1 MDKLGHLVTRMV
13 PYWTQNLPQ
22 TSLSLLKENRL
33 GDHLVQTAMSDLS
46 LVYGMGE
53 NDMQRECL
61 WSDMMSSGQLGVFPR
76 EKESADA
83 ETVKK
88 VRTFL
93 KMQQPWLVE
102 EALERANLSRN
113 WTPGYPMEYE
123 RAEM

>member
-13 PYWTQNLPQ
+13 TYWTQNLPQ

-33 GDHLVQTAMSDLS
+33 GDYLAQTAMSDLS

-53 NDMQRECL
+53 NDMQRKCL
-61 WSDMMSSGQLGVFPR
+61 WSDMMSSGQLNVFPTQT
-76 EKESADA
+76 ESADA
-83 ETVKK
+83 ETRKK
-88 VRTFL
+88 VQFLL

-102 EALERANLSRN
+102 EALERANLSRD
-113 WTPGYPMEYE
+113 WTPEFPMEYE